1 MVELLLVSSFDVV
14 QKFGLLIG
22 FNRFDFMGDLAY
34 GGAFDLMKQG
44 RDPHDF
50 MEIAAKGVQYVY
62 SLLSCAPIFF
72 SVPDYITR
80 VAEIMGTIPWIG
92 SFYRLLPASSTI
104 RRLRKFATDTVLKRK
119 EQGAKIR
126 DLFSYLVRYPHIL
139 FGAVRFLI
147 ASCADGR
154 RRRDG

>member
-1 MVELLLVSSFDVV
+1 MVELLLVSSFDNF

-62 SLLSCAPIFF
+62 SLLCRATISFC
-72 SVPDYITR
+72 VPNFMIR

-92 SFYRLLPASSTI
+92 SFYHLLPASSMI
-104 RRLRKFATDTVLKRK
+104 RRLRKFATDTVMKRK

-126 DLFSYLVRYPHIL
+126 DLFSYLVCCPHIP
-139 FGAVRFLI
+139 FGAMRFLI
-147 ASCADGR
+147 PSCADG
-154 RRRDG
+154 

>member
-1 MVELLLVSSFDVV
+1 MVELLLVSSFDNV
-14 QKFGLLIG
+14 QKFRLLIG

-62 SLLSCAPIFF
+62 SLLSSAPIFL
-72 SVPDYITR
+72 SVSDYMTR

-92 SFYRLLPASSTI
+92 SFYHLLPASSMI
-104 RRLRKFATDTVLKRK
+104 RRLRKFATDTVMRRK

-126 DLFSYLVRYPHIL
+126 DLFSYLVHFPHL
-139 FGAVRFLI
+139 FCEAVCFLI
-147 ASCADGR
+147 SPCADGR